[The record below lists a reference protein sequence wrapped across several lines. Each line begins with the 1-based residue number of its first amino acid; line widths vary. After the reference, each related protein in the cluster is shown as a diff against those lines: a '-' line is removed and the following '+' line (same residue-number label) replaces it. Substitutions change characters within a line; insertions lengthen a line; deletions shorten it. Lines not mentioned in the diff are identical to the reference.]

1 MVLSKSAKIMPGIQ
15 NNFDESFILV
25 IIMGSI
31 RKIYTLHAI
40 QYLLAT
46 LISMGLILFNS
57 NKVFIFPFYLLVE
70 KFGKW

>member
-1 MVLSKSAKIMPGIQ
+1 
-15 NNFDESFILV
+15 
-25 IIMGSI
+25 MGSI

-70 KFGKW
+70 KFGK